1 MNTEKIGRFIAK
13 KRKEKNLTQKEL
25 ALKLNI
31 TDRAVSKWERG
42 MGCPDISLLE
52 ELSKIL
58 DISIIELLNG
68 EEVAEINEKNI
79 IDSMKFS
86 KENYKNKIINNLN
99 TILITIIIIII
110 SILTFLNIINSINLN
125 KKSLNNLNQL
135 NIENSLNNIENKI
148 KIIKNNKGKYSDDD
162 YKKITIYI
170 NSLNK
175 LFSNETKQF
184 LYKKNYTLKDYYKF
198 KDYSYNNF
206 YVNYN
211 NLNDSLYYTLIKYDT
226 NIIDNMIKYERLNNK
241 LIQINSNISNIIDNS
256 YKYNLKNIDLMDI
269 DSFLYI
275 TYVKEEQLLKDII
288 EVGDINV

>member
-110 SILTFLNIINSINLN
+110 LILTFLNIINSINLN
-125 KKSLNNLNQL
+125 KKGLNNLNQL

>member
-1 MNTEKIGRFIAK
+1 MNTEKIGKFIAK

-110 SILTFLNIINSINLN
+110 LILTFLNIINSINLN
-125 KKSLNNLNQL
+125 KKGLNNLNQL

-206 YVNYN
+206 YANYY

-226 NIIDNMIKYERLNNK
+226 SIIDNMIKYERLNNK

>member
-125 KKSLNNLNQL
+125 KKGLNNLNQL

>member
-68 EEVAEINEKNI
+68 EEVDEINEKNI

-125 KKSLNNLNQL
+125 KKGLNNLNQL

-206 YVNYN
+206 YVNYY

-226 NIIDNMIKYERLNNK
+226 NIIDNMIKYERLNNN

>member
-68 EEVAEINEKNI
+68 EEVDEINEKNI

-125 KKSLNNLNQL
+125 KKGLNNLNQL

>member
-99 TILITIIIIII
+99 TVLITIIIIII
-110 SILTFLNIINSINLN
+110 LILAFLNIINSINLN
-125 KKSLNNLNQL
+125 KKGLNNLNQL

-148 KIIKNNKGKYSDDD
+148 KIIKNNKGKYSDGD

-170 NSLNK
+170 NSLDK
-175 LFSNETKQF
+175 LFSNETKEF

>member
-125 KKSLNNLNQL
+125 KKGLNNLNQL

-226 NIIDNMIKYERLNNK
+226 NIIDNMIKYERLNNN

>member
-58 DISIIELLNG
+58 DINIIELLNG

-110 SILTFLNIINSINLN
+110 LILIFLNIINSINLN
-125 KKSLNNLNQL
+125 KKGLNNLNQL

-175 LFSNETKQF
+175 LFSNETKQI
-184 LYKKNYTLKDYYKF
+184 LY
-198 KDYSYNNF
+198 
-206 YVNYN
+206 
-211 NLNDSLYYTLIKYDT
+211 
-226 NIIDNMIKYERLNNK
+226 
-241 LIQINSNISNIIDNS
+241 
-256 YKYNLKNIDLMDI
+256 
-269 DSFLYI
+269 
-275 TYVKEEQLLKDII
+275 
-288 EVGDINV
+288 

>member
-110 SILTFLNIINSINLN
+110 LILTFLNIINSINLN
-125 KKSLNNLNQL
+125 KKGLNNLNQL

-206 YVNYN
+206 YVNYY

>member
-125 KKSLNNLNQL
+125 KKGLNNLNQL

-226 NIIDNMIKYERLNNK
+226 NIKNNMIKYERLNNN